1 MNRKILFVDDEE
13 NVLRGIERTL
23 RSQFDLETAVGA
35 QQGLAKVAGGG
46 PYAVVVSDLRM
57 PGMDGVQFLSEV
69 RQRSPDTVRLILS
82 GNGDFES
89 VVASVNEGSIFQ
101 FLTKPCPS
109 DTLHRALRNAL
120 DQHQLIVAERE
131 LLEETLHGAVG
142 MMTEVLS
149 VVNPVA
155 FGRASRIRAYVRH
168 MAGQL
173 RVPNLWEFELAAMLS
188 QVGCIAVPP
197 EILEKVDAHAPL
209 SAEERETFTSH
220 PAIGHGLLS
229 KIPRLGVVAEIV
241 RRQMT
246 PYRELRDLEVSDA
259 VVVGAQMLLTAL
271 FFDGIVARGGSPE
284 SALDSMRARPETYQP
299 RIVVAIET
307 AQASTLEF
315 AVRAVSVREMRPG
328 MIVREDIRTRN
339 GMLIL
344 AKDQVISEPF
354 LARLRNFG
362 GAAGLAEP
370 LLVLAPVVASPAA
383 NPVHGGPGS
392 GDPVPGDPAG
402 RDAVHARPVVHR

>member
-13 NVLRGIERTL
+13 NVLRGFERTL
-23 RSQFDLETAVGA
+23 RSQFDLETAAGA
-35 QQGLAKVAGGG
+35 QQGLAKLAGGG

-69 RQRSPDTVRLILS
+69 RQRSPDSVRLILS

-101 FLTKPCPS
+101 FLTKPCPA

-149 VVNPVA
+149 VVNPAA
-155 FGRASRIRAYVRH
+155 FGRASRIRTYVRH
-168 MAGQL
+168 MANQL

-197 EILEKVDAHAPL
+197 EILEKVDAQVPL
-209 SAEERETFTSH
+209 SPEERETFASH
-220 PAIGHGLLS
+220 PGIGHGLLS
-229 KIPRLGVVAEIV
+229 KIPRLGVVADIV

-246 PYRELRDLEVSDA
+246 AYRELRDADISDA

-271 FFDGIVARGGSPE
+271 FFDGIVSRGGSAE
-284 SALDSMRARPETYQP
+284 AALESMRQRPETYQP
-299 RIVVAIET
+299 RIVAAIET
-307 AQASTLEF
+307 ARISTPEF
-315 AVRAVSVREMRPG
+315 AVRAVSVHEMRPG
-328 MIVREDIRTRN
+328 MIVREDIRTKN

-344 AKDQVISEPF
+344 AKDQVIS
-354 LARLRNFG
+354 
-362 GAAGLAEP
+362 
-370 LLVLAPVVASPAA
+370 
-383 NPVHGGPGS
+383 
-392 GDPVPGDPAG
+392 
-402 RDAVHARPVVHR
+402 